1 VAWGFYKFYLVEA
14 KIVANGSRDS
24 LSDEMIYLFPM
35 LGTVIFA
42 LCEQTH
48 YQVLTLIIN
57 RWLKVTNYC

>member
-1 VAWGFYKFYLVEA
+1 MAWGFYKFYLAEA
-14 KIVANGSRDS
+14 KIVVYCSRAS

-35 LGTVIFA
+35 SRTVIFA
-42 LCEQTH
+42 LCDQTH